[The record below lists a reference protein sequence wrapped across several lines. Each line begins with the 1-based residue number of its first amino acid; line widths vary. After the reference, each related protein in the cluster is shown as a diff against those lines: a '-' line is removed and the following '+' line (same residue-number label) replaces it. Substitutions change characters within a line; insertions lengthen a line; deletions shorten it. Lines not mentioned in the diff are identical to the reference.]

1 MICSSAARAGPGMLL
16 AAPALSAN
24 RLTGA
29 PLRSPS
35 LRAGRQ
41 AVLTALPLSGLVDH
55 KWLLN
60 GAFLIGRCFSI
71 PQQSCLKTSSFA
83 PDIGGQAAQ
92 RPSSCLL
99 YKLPHVPSS
108 LPSVPLSLNLS
119 PELQAPQRGPEPPQ
133 ASPTDPPPL
142 AQACLLFHLWAGTCL
157 FQLPEMP
164 ITLTGSAETPPP
176 MGSQGASSFCLQS
189 LEDTITIV
197 PPMVLSCLLAVS
209 ASGVGTTLLCNL
221 CNLRDCVGDGW

>member
-1 MICSSAARAGPGMLL
+1 MLIILSNYSEKGPSSVICSSAARAGPGMLL

-133 ASPTDPPPL
+133 ASPTDP
-142 AQACLLFHLWAGTCL
+142 LL
-157 FQLPEMP
+157 LPR
-164 ITLTGSAETPPP
+164 L
-176 MGSQGASSFCLQS
+176 ASSSTCGLAPACFSSQRCLS
-189 LEDTITIV
+189 
-197 PPMVLSCLLAVS
+197 P
-209 ASGVGTTLLCNL
+209 
-221 CNLRDCVGDGW
+221 